1 MDTDALIARLGH
13 APMPARPLPR
23 PWIRTAVWFAAS
35 CIWLAAVVAAM
46 GLRADLAGAD
56 RLLLEQAAALAT
68 AVAAAFAAFSATIP
82 GRDARLDWLP
92 TIPLAVWLGSVAW
105 DCLAALLRSGWGSLS
120 FGPDWMCIPAIAVC
134 GAVPAA
140 LIVLMLRRG
149 APLAPVRT
157 MALAG
162 LAAAGLG
169 GFGLRLFHAEDASLM
184 VLVWQIGTVFAL
196 SALSG
201 SLGQRVLNWDRV
213 TRPAGRAQPGGRSV

>member
-1 MDTDALIARLGH
+1 MDTDALIADLGH
-13 APMPARPLPR
+13 APMPAKPLPR

-35 CIWLAAVVAAM
+35 CVWIAAVVAVM

-82 GRDARLDWLP
+82 GRDVRLDWLP
-92 TIPLAVWLGSVAW
+92 TLPLAVWLGSAVT
-105 DCLAALLRSGWGSLS
+105 DCLAALLRSGRASLA
-120 FGPDWMCIPAIAVC
+120 FGPDWMCIPAVAVC

-213 TRPAGRAQPGGRSV
+213 TRPEA